1 MVGRRA
7 VSVTL
12 ALLVQPA
19 LSAGAHDEPL
29 GILEVSLF
37 FSGLVVICGVVGS
50 AAYRVHKNKLRLA
63 PGEVLVIDADG
74 RNAMKEDPD
83 EEEGDEMPGRRP
95 PSRGATEEQGAYL
108 AGLAT
113 G

>member
-1 MVGRRA
+1 
-7 VSVTL
+7 
-12 ALLVQPA
+12 
-19 LSAGAHDEPL
+19 
-29 GILEVSLF
+29 
-37 FSGLVVICGVVGS
+37 
-50 AAYRVHKNKLRLA
+50 
-63 PGEVLVIDADG
+63 
-74 RNAMKEDPD
+74 MKEDPD